1 MKRTKRITKS
11 EMRLERAATL
21 REAAAHPQHHVFS
34 LSKGTIT
41 HSECACGVEF
51 PTQGSCEVWQKHILA
66 LGDQLA
72 LDRLIADIVSIRDR
86 EWVEGLG
93 FESDPENEIPA
104 LIINEAFDRHDAELL
119 TKQRY
124 VSSDT
129 IDKLLSQ
136 RDAELK
142 ARYLRLAASWRSLA
156 GNPADWTTEG
166 NKTDTAIRIAGRATM
181 IKCAEELENV

>member
-1 MKRTKRITKS
+1 MSNSLEKKRLTQELADADRQATHDAFTERTYTES
-11 EMRLERAATL
+11 EMRLERAAML
-21 REAAAHPQHHVFS
+21 RKAAAHPQHHVFS

-41 HSECACGVEF
+41 HSECACGIEF
-51 PTQGSCEVWQKHILA
+51 PTQGSC
-66 LGDQLA
+66 
-72 LDRLIADIVSIRDR
+72 
-86 EWVEGLG
+86 
-93 FESDPENEIPA
+93 
-104 LIINEAFDRHDAELL
+104 AELL